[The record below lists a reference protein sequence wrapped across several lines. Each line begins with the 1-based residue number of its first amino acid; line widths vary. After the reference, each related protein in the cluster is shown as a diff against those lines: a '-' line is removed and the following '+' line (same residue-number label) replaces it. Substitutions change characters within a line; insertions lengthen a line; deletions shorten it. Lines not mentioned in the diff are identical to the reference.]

1 MGGEVPQ
8 HHQDTIPDDYEEEL
22 TDERNMTVPSNVVE
36 VVQSQQQTTDM
47 FFSCCDW
54 EDARE
59 AEKHQC
65 PLAQA
70 NETSIGENFS
80 SDDEEDLEKVNIQVP
95 QSSNKMCKRK
105 TKLARK
111 ASVGELPAVEI
122 QKSEH
127 IDIDSVIKKVASVQ
141 DTERIVSFKKY
152 FSNRKA
158 QRSSKLT

>member
-1 MGGEVPQ
+1 
-8 HHQDTIPDDYEEEL
+8 
-22 TDERNMTVPSNVVE
+22 
-36 VVQSQQQTTDM
+36 M

-59 AEKHQC
+59 ADKHLC
-65 PLAQA
+65 PLVQA

-80 SDDEEDLEKVNIQVP
+80 DDEEDLEKANSIQAP
-95 QSSNKMCKRK
+95 QSSQKMCKRK
-105 TKLARK
+105 SKLARK
-111 ASVGELPAVEI
+111 ASVGELDVQIVECD
-122 QKSEH
+122 QRSEH

-158 QRSSKLT
+158 QRANKLT